1 MQGIAYAKWKRRV
14 VFGQGRVTL
23 GLCGLH
29 YKCEDADKS
38 LAWPRATVFEWLL
51 AQKRRFPTSS
61 MNEWVIVPRES
72 KSGWAREAD
81 GSAGYNPWNRF
92 RLALQ
97 SNMTIDLWTSMRMY
111 ENLLS
116 QDSAS
121 CPSRSSL
128 PFARIRSLE
137 YWHIASPHI
146 FHL

>member
-61 MNEWVIVPRES
+61 MNEWVLVPRES
-72 KSGWAREAD
+72 KSGRT
-81 GSAGYNPWNRF
+81 GTSGR
-92 RLALQ
+92 RLRGVQTLESLQ
-97 SNMTIDLWTSMRMY
+97 IGCTEQVDY
-111 ENLLS
+111 
-116 QDSAS
+116 
-121 CPSRSSL
+121 
-128 PFARIRSLE
+128 RSLDKN
-137 YWHIASPHI
+137 
-146 FHL
+146 